1 MNNLNLNIPV
11 SVFAVGAMIFL
22 SAPLEFFSS
31 YTSQEISMT
40 GLLIELVGIIAGSIV
55 LYRHKVT
62 QIILE
67 EI

>member
-11 SVFAVGAMIFL
+11 SVFSVGVMIFL
-22 SAPLEFFSS
+22 FPPLEFFSS
-31 YTSQEISMT
+31 YTIQDISMT
-40 GLLIELVGIIAGSIV
+40 GLLIELFGIIAGTIV

-62 QIILE
+62 EMSLE